1 MNSEETQ
8 EVAIVKVPY
17 LAPLAPF
24 TTGIGIEE
32 RFNSFHRANPQVY
45 EALRE
50 LALHLAATGRRTFGM
65 KALFE
70 FLRFSYALQTAGDS
84 YKINNSY
91 APFYARLLMRNEQSL
106 AGFFNLRTR
115 WGKTQ

>member
-1 MNSEETQ
+1 MSSEETQ

-24 TTGIGIEE
+24 TTGISIEE

-70 FLRFSYALQTAGDS
+70 FLRFSYALQTSGDS

-91 APFYARLLMRNEQSL
+91 APFYARLLMRNEQAL

>member
-1 MNSEETQ
+1 MSSEETQ
-8 EVAIVKVPY
+8 KVAIVKVPY

-24 TTGIGIEE
+24 TTGISIEE

-45 EALRE
+45 EALKQLSLE
-50 LALHLAATGRRTFGM
+50 MAGKGRKTFGM

-91 APFYARLLMRNEQSL
+91 APFYARLLMRNEAQL